1 MKISWPIKTALA
13 LLFIWSALALVQL
26 WVAPLSADVFIK
38 VTASIAIVL
47 LLLAASTLMLT
58 EYRKEKRLEKNDFL
72 DG

>member
-26 WVAPLSADVFIK
+26 WVAPLSADVFVK
-38 VTASIAIVL
+38 LTASIAIVL

-58 EYRKEKRLEKNDFL
+58 EYRKEKRLEKSDFL